1 MRTEHGIISYTMNFP
16 VDRPDANGTVYTKEA
31 VLNALKR
38 TPEGIPIMDYSDR
51 DGAGRII
58 GVTTSIPHDI
68 VFDEDSYGF
77 RFTIDGMLFHAGTC
91 ENINSRTADGEIA
104 GLTITSI
111 GITE

>member
-1 MRTEHGIISYTMNFP
+1 MRTENGKISYTMNFP
-16 VDRPDANGTVYTKEA
+16 VDRPDVNGVVYTKEA

-38 TPEGIPIMDYSDR
+38 TPEGLPIVDYSYG

-58 GVTTSIPHDI
+58 GVTTSRPHDI

-77 RFTIDGMLFHAGTC
+77 RFTIDGMLFHAETC
-91 ENINSRTADGEIA
+91 ENINSRRADGEIQ
-104 GLTITSI
+104 GFTITSI

>member
-1 MRTEHGIISYTMNFP
+1 MRAEHGIISYTMNFP
-16 VDRPDANGTVYTKEA
+16 VDRPDVNGVVYTKEA

-38 TPEGIPIMDYSDR
+38 TSEGIPIIDYSAG
-51 DGAGRII
+51 DGTGRII
-58 GVTTSIPHDI
+58 GVTTSRPHDI

-77 RFTIDGMLFHAGTC
+77 RFTIDGILFHAGTC
-91 ENINSRTADGEIA
+91 ENINSRMADGEIS

>member
-1 MRTEHGIISYTMNFP
+1 MRAEHGIISYTMNFP
-16 VDRPDANGTVYTKEA
+16 VDRPDVNGVVYTKEA

-38 TPEGIPIMDYSDR
+38 TSEGIPIIDYSAG
-51 DGAGRII
+51 DGAGRVI
-58 GVTTSIPHDI
+58 GVTTSRPHDI

-77 RFTIDGMLFHAGTC
+77 RFTIDGMLFYAGTC

-104 GLTITSI
+104 GFTITSI

>member
-16 VDRPDANGTVYTKEA
+16 VDMPDANGVVYTKEA
-31 VLNALKR
+31 VLSALKR
-38 TPEGIPIMDYSDR
+38 TPEGLPIMDYSDG

-58 GVTTSIPHDI
+58 GVTTSRPHDI

-91 ENINSRTADGEIA
+91 ENINSRTADGEIN